1 MSSAHM
7 IGLSRRPS
15 TPLPAL
21 RLLAVAPRLQR
32 RLRALAPTP
41 IARRLRLTTYAED
54 I

>member
-7 IGLSRRPS
+7 ISLSRRPS

-21 RLLAVAPRLQR
+21 RLLAVAPRLQQR
-32 RLRALAPTP
+32 RRALAPTP
-41 IARRLRLTTYAED
+41 IARRVRLTTYAED